1 MLPRVDDRPLE
12 NDMPDKNI
20 KILSVDDFSTMRRI
34 VKNLLKQLGY
44 FNVEE
49 AENGEAALEMIK
61 AKKYDLVISD
71 WNMPVK
77 TGIQLLK
84 DVRADP
90 ALKDIPFLMVT
101 AEAEKDNVLE
111 AMEAGVN
118 NYILKPFTAKVL
130 EDKLRSVFG

>member
-1 MLPRVDDRPLE
+1 
-12 NDMPDKNI
+12 MPDKNI

-44 FNVEE
+44 YNVEE
-49 AENGEAALEMIK
+49 AENGEAAFEMMK
-61 AKKYDLVISD
+61 ENRYDLVISD

-77 TGIQLLK
+77 TGIQLLR

-90 ALKDIPFLMVT
+90 SLKDTPFLMVT

-130 EDKLRSVFG
+130 EDKLRSVFS

>member
-1 MLPRVDDRPLE
+1 MSSIVTPLRRVIPASASAQPDSDWDRVDLRGIID
-12 NDMPDKNI
+12 
-20 KILSVDDFSTMRRI
+20 
-34 VKNLLKQLGY
+34 
-44 FNVEE
+44 
-49 AENGEAALEMIK
+49 AERAIETSGG
-61 AKKYDLVISD
+61 DLQKFDLIISD

-77 TGIQLLK
+77 TGIELLR

>member
-1 MLPRVDDRPLE
+1 
-12 NDMPDKNI
+12 MPDKNI

-44 FNVEE
+44 FNVDE

-61 AKKYDLVISD
+61 EGKYDLIISD

-77 TGIQLLK
+77 TGIQLLR

-130 EDKLRSVFG
+130 EDKMRSIYT

>member
-1 MLPRVDDRPLE
+1 
-12 NDMPDKNI
+12 MPDKDI

-44 FNVEE
+44 YNVDE
-49 AENGEAALEMIK
+49 AENGEAALEMIRD
-61 AKKYDLVISD
+61 KKYDLIISD

-77 TGIQLLK
+77 TGIQLLR
-84 DVRADP
+84 DVRGDP
-90 ALKDIPFLMVT
+90 ALKAIPFLMVT

-130 EDKLRSVFG
+130 EDKLRSIFG

>member
-1 MLPRVDDRPLE
+1 
-12 NDMPDKNI
+12 MPDKNI

-44 FNVEE
+44 YNVDE
-49 AENGEAALEMIK
+49 AENGEAALEMIRE
-61 AKKYDLVISD
+61 KKYDLIISD

-77 TGIQLLK
+77 TGIQLLR

-90 ALKDIPFLMVT
+90 SLKDIPFLMVT
-101 AEAEKDNVLE
+101 AEAEKENVLE

-130 EDKLRSVFG
+130 EDKLRAIFG